1 MLNERDDFLK
11 YLTFQKRYSKL
22 TVASYKREI
31 TDFIEYLRK
40 EEITSFKDCDDL
52 VIRGYVLSLGNQS
65 LSHTTI
71 NHRLSS
77 LRSFFKYLTRNKK
90 IKNNPMTLIGSLKA
104 GKHHPDFLYV
114 DEMMGLLDSIDTS
127 THLGMRNKAMLE
139 LMYAS
144 GLRVS
149 EVVNLTL
156 DRIDFNN
163 QMLLITGKGNKDR
176 YVPFHDTAAYYLKE
190 YIDHDRRELMAA
202 KHVEHNFVFVNKFGK
217 QLTNRGVENIVDTCQ
232 KNYNPMRKIHPHTIR
247 HSFATHLL
255 DAGMDIR
262 VVQALLGHASLSTT
276 QIYTH
281 ITKAHLKEV
290 YDRSCPR
297 RALEELEIQVQ
308 SKKQKIS

>member
-1 MLNERDDFLK
+1 MLEERDDFLK
-11 YLTFQKRYSKL
+11 YLKFQKRYSAL
-22 TVASYKREI
+22 TIASYQREI
-31 TDFIEYLRK
+31 TDFIAYLQK
-40 EEITSFKDCDDL
+40 EAINDFQSCDDL
-52 VIRGYVLSLGNQS
+52 VIRGYILSLGES
-65 LSHTTI
+65 DLSHSTI

-77 LRSFFKYLTRNKK
+77 LRSFFKYLMRHKI
-90 IKNNPMTLIGSLKA
+90 IKNNPMTLTGSLKS

-156 DRIDFNN
+156 DRIDFSN

-176 YVPFHDTAAYYLKE
+176 YVPFHDTAAYYLRE
-190 YIDHDRRELMAA
+190 YIDNDRRELMAA
-202 KHVEHNFVFVNKFGK
+202 RHEDHNYVFVNKFGRK
-217 QLTNRGVENIVDTCQ
+217 LTNRGVETIVDSCQ

-297 RALEELEIQVQ
+297 RALDELEIKN
-308 SKKQKIS
+308 KK